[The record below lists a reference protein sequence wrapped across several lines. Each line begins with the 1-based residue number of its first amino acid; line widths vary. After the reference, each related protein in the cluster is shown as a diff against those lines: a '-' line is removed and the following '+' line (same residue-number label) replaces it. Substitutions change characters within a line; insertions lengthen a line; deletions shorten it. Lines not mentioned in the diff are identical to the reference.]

1 MKVMVLVKASPAS
14 EAGEMP
20 GTELLTEMGRFNEA
34 LLKAGIL
41 LSPNEFFMLRA
52 PETVW
57 FRFNVA
63 YTDTPVLQAFLQ
75 SIRPR

>member
-1 MKVMVLVKASPAS
+1 MA
-14 EAGEMP
+14 
-20 GTELLTEMGRFNEA
+20 
-34 LLKAGIL
+34 LKAGIL

-63 YTDTPVLQAFLQ
+63 YTDNPVLQAFLQ

>member
-34 LLKAGIL
+34 LVKAGI
-41 LSPNEFFMLRA
+41 MLA
-52 PETVW
+52 G
-57 FRFNVA
+57 
-63 YTDTPVLQAFLQ
+63 D
-75 SIRPR
+75 RPRDALERAVLDLVLTAATSPPATASHPVGSQT